1 MTRKPLK
8 LPTDAVLQLAK
19 IATERL
25 GALSKDPAVRQE
37 ALNVTDALQ
46 RLMRA
51 VRESKPR

>member
-19 IATERL
+19 TATERL
-25 GALSKDPAVRQE
+25 GALSKDPTVRQE